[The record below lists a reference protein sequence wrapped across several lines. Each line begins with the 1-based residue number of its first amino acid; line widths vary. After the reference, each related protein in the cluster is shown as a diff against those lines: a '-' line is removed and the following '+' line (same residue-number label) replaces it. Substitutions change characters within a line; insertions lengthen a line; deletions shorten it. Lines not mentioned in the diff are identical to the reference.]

1 MIFMTEKFRQFM
13 LFIGDTLLLYA
24 ALYIGL
30 SLRYQRFIGA
40 EVWDKNWPTFS
51 VIFAIWLIIF
61 YIAGFY
67 TLTNIR
73 NDLKF
78 YITGSQTIAIG
89 ALVAVAFFYATP
101 TAAIAPKTILLLT
114 TLAFLVLW
122 LAWRRLAHRSISSL
136 ALKRRVLMIGDNKT
150 VEELTNLFDHNPQLG
165 YEMAVILPHNPKD
178 AIGNLPDYRNP
189 DELENIIKKY
199 RISTIVMDNQGRA
212 SKDLINNLFH
222 YLPLR
227 LEFISLDQFYETITK
242 RISIE
247 TIDQFWFLE
256 NFQEGKKRLY
266 DTGKRAIDILVGIL
280 AGLLAILLIPPISL
294 LILATTGRPVF
305 FTQIRLGK
313 NGRPF
318 RAIKFRTM
326 VKDAEK
332 NGPQWAI
339 KNDIRVTKLGRLLRL
354 TRFDEIPQLFNIIK
368 GEMSFVGPRPER
380 PEFVA
385 NLEKI
390 IPFYRERLLVKP
402 GLTGWD
408 QISGEYHSA
417 SREDSLK
424 KLQYDLYYIKNR
436 SLILDI
442 AIILRTIKTVLS
454 AVGR

>member
-1 MIFMTEKFRQFM
+1 MTEKTRQFV
-13 LFIGDTLLLYA
+13 LFLGDIALLYL
-24 ALYIGL
+24 ALFL
-30 SLRYQRFIGA
+30 ALCLRYQTIIEA
-40 EVWDKNWPTFS
+40 DVWTKHWPTFS
-51 VIFAIWLIIF
+51 IIFFIWLIIF

-78 YITGSQTIAIG
+78 YITASQTIGIG
-89 ALVAVAFFYATP
+89 FLLAVVFFYITP
-101 TAAIAPKTILLLT
+101 TIDLAPKTILLLT
-114 TLAFLVLW
+114 AVIFFLLFFI
-122 LAWRRLAHRSISSL
+122 WRRLAHRSISYL
-136 ALKRRVLMIGDNKT
+136 VMKRRLLMIGDNNT
-150 VEELTNLFDHNPQLG
+150 VAELKKLFDNNPQLG
-165 YEMAVILPHNPKD
+165 YEMAVILPHNPQK
-178 AIGNLPDYRNP
+178 ALGNLPDYHDAN
-189 DELENIIKKY
+189 ELKNIISKY
-199 RISTIVMDNQGRA
+199 HISTIVIDSQGRE
-212 SKDLINNLFH
+212 SKTLINNLFY

-227 LEFISLDQFYETITK
+227 LEFISLDQFYESITK
-242 RISIE
+242 RISLE

-266 DTGKRAIDILVGIL
+266 DIGKRIVDILIGIIVGIIT
-280 AGLLAILLIPPISL
+280 LLFIPIISL
-294 LILATTGRPVF
+294 LIIITSGRPIF

-313 NGRPF
+313 NGQPF

-326 VKDAEK
+326 IKDAEK

-339 KNDIRVTKLGRLLRL
+339 KNDSRVTKLGKILRL
-354 TRFDEIPQLFNIIK
+354 TRLDEIPQLFNIIR

-380 PEFVA
+380 PEFVET
-385 NLEKI
+385 LEKI

-436 SLILDI
+436 SLILDLG
-442 AIILRTIKTVLS
+442 IILRTIKTVLS
-454 AVGR
+454 AGGR

>member
-1 MIFMTEKFRQFM
+1 
-13 LFIGDTLLLYA
+13 
-24 ALYIGL
+24 
-30 SLRYQRFIGA
+30 
-40 EVWDKNWPTFS
+40 
-51 VIFAIWLIIF
+51 
-61 YIAGFY
+61 
-67 TLTNIR
+67 
-73 NDLKF
+73 
-78 YITGSQTIAIG
+78 
-89 ALVAVAFFYATP
+89 
-101 TAAIAPKTILLLT
+101 
-114 TLAFLVLW
+114 
-122 LAWRRLAHRSISSL
+122 
-136 ALKRRVLMIGDNKT
+136 MIGDNKT

>member
-1 MIFMTEKFRQFM
+1 MTERIRQLILVLGDAAWLYLA
-13 LFIGDTLLLYA
+13 LFTA
-24 ALYIGL
+24 L
-30 SLRYQRFIGA
+30 SLRYQRLITNDMWHDHWPIFSIIFFI
-40 EVWDKNWPTFS
+40 W
-51 VIFAIWLIIF
+51 IIIF

-78 YITGSQTIAIG
+78 YITGTQTVGIG
-89 ALVAVAFFYATP
+89 VLVAMAYFYITP
-101 TAAIAPKTILLLT
+101 TSAITPKTILLLT
-114 TLAFLVLW
+114 AAAFTLLW
-122 LAWRRLAHRSISSL
+122 LLWRRLAHRSIYSL
-136 ALKRRVLMIGDNKT
+136 ALKRRVLMIGDNAT
-150 VEELTNLFDHNPQLG
+150 VEELTKLFDHNPQLG

-313 NGRPF
+313 NGGPF
-318 RAIKFRTM
+318 RAVKFRTM
-326 VKDAEK
+326 VQDAEK
-332 NGPQWAI
+332 NGPQWAV
-339 KNDIRVTKLGRLLRL
+339 KNDARVTKLGKLLRL
-354 TRFDEIPQLFNIIK
+354 TRLDEIPQLFNIIK